1 MGQFG
6 LIVVVCTG
14 NICRSPM
21 AEGLLAHA
29 LDAETGSLHDFK
41 VVSAGVAA
49 SRGAPASTNSV
60 TAMKKV
66 GLDISNHQ
74 SQPLTEELISDASAI
89 FVMTETHR
97 AIIQASF
104 EPMPRHVYLLREFM
118 PREADKEV
126 ADPYGGPLP
135 LYETCRDEVVESIPS
150 MVKFLRE
157 NVSRT
162 EGA

>member
-1 MGQFG
+1 MDKSD

-29 LDAETGSLHDFK
+29 LAAEEPPLK
-41 VVSAGVAA
+41 NLQVVSAGVAA
-49 SRGAPASTNSV
+49 GHGHPASANSV

-66 GLDISNHQ
+66 GLDISGHS
-74 SQPLTEELISDASAI
+74 SQALTPELVERARAV

-97 AIIQASF
+97 AVIQASL
-104 EPMPRHVYLLREFM
+104 EPMPRNIFLWREFM
-118 PREADKEV
+118 PREADKEI

-135 LYETCRDEVVESIPS
+135 LYEGCRDEIVEAIPS
-150 MVKFLRE
+150 LLAFLRKE
-157 NVSRT
+157 IS
-162 EGA
+162 

>member
-1 MGQFG
+1 MDQSG

-29 LDAETGSLHDFK
+29 LNAEEGPLKDYK
-41 VVSAGVAA
+41 VISAGVAA
-49 SRGAPASTNSV
+49 RDGDPPSANSV

-66 GLDISNHQ
+66 SLDISSHQ
-74 SQPLTEELISDASAI
+74 SQPITAEMVGEANAI

-97 AIIQASF
+97 AVIQATF
-104 EPMPRHVYLLREFM
+104 EPYPKHVYLIREFM
-118 PREADKEV
+118 PQEANKQI

-135 LYETCRDEVVESIPS
+135 LYETCRDEIVESIPS
-150 MVKFLRE
+150 VLKFLRE
-157 NVSRT
+157 Q
-162 EGA
+162 AY

>member
-1 MGQFG
+1 MDQPD

-21 AEGLLAHA
+21 GEALLAHA
-29 LDAETGSLHDFK
+29 LAAEDGRLSQIK

-49 SRGAPASTNSV
+49 RGGDPASANSV

-66 GLDISNHQ
+66 GLDISGHR
-74 SQPLTEELISDASAI
+74 SQPLTPELLEQATAI

-97 AIIQASF
+97 AVMQASY
-104 EPMPRHVYLLREFM
+104 EPTPRNIFLLREFM
-118 PREADKEV
+118 PREADKEI

-135 LYETCRDEVVESIPS
+135 LYEACRDEIVEAIPS
-150 MVKFLRE
+150 VVAFLRKE
-157 NVSRT
+157 I
-162 EGA
+162 G

>member
-1 MGQFG
+1 MDSSG

-29 LDAETGSLHDFK
+29 LDAEEGPLGEFK
-41 VVSAGVAA
+41 VVSAGV
-49 SRGAPASTNSV
+49 GARDGDPPSANSV
-60 TAMKKV
+60 IAMKKV

-74 SQPLTEELISDASAI
+74 SQSLTPELVGQATAI

-97 AIIQASF
+97 AVIQASF
-104 EPMPRHVYLLREFM
+104 EPMPKHVHLLREFM
-118 PREADKEV
+118 PREADKQI

-135 LYETCRDEVVESIPS
+135 LYETCRDEIVEAIPS
-150 MVKFLRE
+150 VVKFLRE
-157 NVSRT
+157 QV
-162 EGA
+162 G